1 MHNIA
6 TVMREISRT
15 ILHAGRSGLIHVTK
29 RCFALVSPWSRSRL
43 HHSYIYLH
51 NPNTCTAAPKIR
63 GDLEGYPP
71 RKAHWT
77 GYTGEA
83 VPHLVPSLELD
94 HTYTIHAITY
104 MQHITKMIVEIS
116 RAILHAGA
124 EDGVHRRSG
133 ASL

>member
-1 MHNIA
+1 MLFNA
-6 TVMREISRT
+6 TTYMQHI
-15 ILHAGRSGLIHVTK
+15 TK
-29 RCFALVSPWSRSRL
+29 IC
-43 HHSYIYLH
+43 
-51 NPNTCTAAPKIR
+51 

-83 VPHLVPSLELD
+83 IHLVPSLELD

-104 MQHITKMIVEIS
+104 MQHITNMIVEIS